1 MIKVK
6 INKVEYSIKTSWNE
20 LTYGEYLNIVEA
32 EDELTSV
39 SILSSIPV
47 DYLLRMDEESLN
59 KLTAC
64 LSFMQELPSEE
75 VEAKDIRESSF
86 GQKILFQQK
95 AKELSQMRVLG
106 VALAIYEYNYK
117 ELEESLLEV
126 FKLPFT
132 YVYCLGLN
140 YIEQLGKICEIE
152 AEHLKSDVTNEQKRA
167 GIDMFNE
174 FEVMNTID
182 SLAGGNILNYE
193 KVLEIDYN
201 TVFIKLKM
209 LKFASQYKE
218 NYAKIMSKKK

>member
-106 VALAIYEYNYK
+106 VALAI
-117 ELEESLLEV
+117 
-126 FKLPFT
+126 
-132 YVYCLGLN
+132 
-140 YIEQLGKICEIE
+140 
-152 AEHLKSDVTNEQKRA
+152 
-167 GIDMFNE
+167 
-174 FEVMNTID
+174 
-182 SLAGGNILNYE
+182 
-193 KVLEIDYN
+193 
-201 TVFIKLKM
+201 
-209 LKFASQYKE
+209 
-218 NYAKIMSKKK
+218 